1 MNTLITTI
9 LQVSNRIKNN
19 RTQYSVF
26 GSVVSEVGE
35 LSEEINVANGLSYKQ
50 AGPDGVIGEA
60 IDSIISLVDLIYVY
74 AKENNIELTEEN
86 LIRIAEEKLAKWER
100 WELAKSN

>member
-1 MNTLITTI
+1 MLFYN
-9 LQVSNRIKNN
+9 LQVL
-19 RTQYSVF
+19 F
-26 GSVVSEVGE
+26 VVQHSKIASDQPLQASLIHEVGE